1 MRNRLVAELLAE
13 FLGTMVLILFGAGV
27 VAAVVLFGKGIPG
40 EVVNGGTTNINICWG
55 LAVTMGIYIAGKTSG
70 AHLNPAVTIALAAFR
85 GFPWAKVGPYMLAQ
99 TAGAFVASAIVFL
112 NYRPAF
118 QKFDPLLDHTA
129 SVFATFPA
137 FPGDP
142 TAGWIDQ
149 IIGTALLLLMIF
161 AITDNDNQ
169 APASNLGPVM
179 VGAVVVAVGMA
190 FGPMHG
196 YAINPARDF
205 GPRLFTLAAGFKNTG
220 FENGVFWVP
229 LLAPLV
235 GGLLGAAVYD
245 FAVKPC
251 FPKEGTGK

>member
-27 VAAVVLFGKGIPG
+27 VAAVVLFGKGVPG
-40 EVVNGGTTNINICWG
+40 EVVNGGATNINICWG
-55 LAVTMGIYIAGKTSG
+55 LGVTMGIYIAGKTSG
-70 AHLNPAVTIALAAFR
+70 AHLNPAVTLTMAVFR
-85 GFPWAKVGPYMLAQ
+85 GFSWIKVAPYMLAQ
-99 TAGAFVASAIVFL
+99 TAGAFVAAGLVFL

-118 QKFDPLLDHTA
+118 LKFDPLLDRTA
-129 SVFATFPA
+129 GVFSTFPA

-142 TAGWIDQ
+142 AAGWIDQ
-149 IIGTALLLLMIF
+149 IIGTALLLLLIL

-169 APASNLGPVM
+169 APGSNLGPLF
-179 VGAVVVAVGMA
+179 VGAVVVAIGMA

-205 GPRLFTLAAGFKNTG
+205 GPRLFTLVAGFKNTG
-220 FENGVFWVP
+220 FSDGVFWVP

-235 GGLLGAAVYD
+235 GGLIGAAVYD
-245 FAVKPC
+245 YAVKPC
-251 FPKEGTGK
+251 FPPKETN

>member
-40 EVVNGGTTNINICWG
+40 EVVNGGTTNINFCWG
-55 LAVTMGIYIAGKTSG
+55 LGVTMGIYIAGKTSG
-70 AHLNPAVTIALAAFR
+70 AHLNPAVTLTMAVFR
-85 GFPWAKVGPYMLAQ
+85 GFSWVKVAPYMLAQ
-99 TAGAFVASAIVFL
+99 TAGAFVAAGLVFL

-118 QKFDPLLDHTA
+118 LKFDPLLEKSA
-129 SVFATFPA
+129 GVFATFPA

-142 TAGWIDQ
+142 AAGWIDQ
-149 IIGTALLLLMIF
+149 IIGTALLLLLIL
-161 AITDNDNQ
+161 AITDEDNQ
-169 APASNLGPVM
+169 APGSNFAPVL
-179 VGAVVVAVGMA
+179 VGAVVVAIGMA

-205 GPRLFTLAAGFKNTG
+205 GPRLFTLVAGFKNTG
-220 FENGVFWVP
+220 FTDGVFWVP

-251 FPKEGTGK
+251 FPPKEVKT